1 MENLAPTLLASADAL
16 ASLGGSL
23 GDIDALDDAALL
35 QAQAKYSALQRA
47 VQPYGVW
54 IAAAIAR
61 RSHHELGYSG
71 LAKRSGF
78 VSPVAL
84 IQSVTGGS
92 KAEAVKFVQ
101 LGTMLA
107 AVEDAAF
114 EDAAAR
120 DAAGAADPVFEAL
133 EPWQAPIARAVT
145 AGTLSVDAADSIRR
159 GLSGIEDAAAAE
171 DLHRAAETLIGEAAS
186 MSADT
191 LFRRA
196 REVRDEL
203 DAAGIADRER
213 QRRQLRYFSAKRRP
227 DGMVAG
233 SYLLSDED
241 GELMLAIY
249 DRATSPRRG
258 GPRFVNPVDVAEAD
272 ALLHDPRTPGQIA
285 ADAILGLLRV
295 GIDADPGTVF
305 RTRRPAVRVIVTEKA
320 RHTRAG
326 HGSLESGGETVSLT
340 TVDRHECEG
349 GIVGVKFDTD
359 GRILNIGRA
368 QRLFTERQRI
378 GLGVRDGGCR
388 FPGCERPISWSEAHH
403 INPWARDHGSTNI
416 DDGILLCR
424 LHHMLIHDNHWH
436 VIRRGG
442 QYWLRPPR
450 DIDPHQKLRPM
461 PTKNALMR
469 HLQHNDLLV
478 E

>member
-35 QAQAKYSALQRA
+35 EAQARYSALQRA

-78 VSPVAL
+78 VSPEAL
-84 IQSVTGGS
+84 IQSVSGGS
-92 KAEAVKFVQ
+92 RAEAVKFVQ
-101 LGTMLA
+101 LGAMLA
-107 AVEDAAF
+107 AAQDAAVQ
-114 EDAAAR
+114 DAEVA
-120 DAAGAADPVFEAL
+120 DGTADPRFEAL

-145 AGTLSVDAADSIRR
+145 AATLSVDAADSIRK
-159 GLSGIEDAAAAE
+159 GLSGIEDSAATE
-171 DLHRAAETLIGEAAS
+171 DLRRAAETLIGEASAT
-186 MSADT
+186 SADA
-191 LFRRA
+191 LYRRA
-196 REVRDEL
+196 REIRDDL
-203 DAAGIADRER
+203 DAAGIVHRER
-213 QRRQLRYFSAKRRP
+213 QRRELRYFSAKRRP

-249 DRATSPRRG
+249 NRATSPRQG
-258 GPRFVNPVDVAEAD
+258 GPRFVNPADVAEAD
-272 ALLHDPRTPGQIA
+272 ALLKDPRTPGQIT
-285 ADAILGLLRV
+285 ADTVLGLLRLGV
-295 GIDADPGTVF
+295 DADPGTVF

-320 RHTRAG
+320 RRTRAG
-326 HGSLESGGETVSLT
+326 HGCFESGGETIPLT
-340 TVDRHECEG
+340 TIDRHECEG

-359 GRILNIGRA
+359 GLIVNVGRA
-368 QRLFTERQRI
+368 QRLFTERQRV

-388 FPGCERPISWSEAHH
+388 FPGCERPVSWAEAHH
-403 INPWARDHGSTNI
+403 INPWARDHGNTNI

-424 LHHMLIHDNHWH
+424 LHHMLIHDNHWQ
-436 VIRRGG
+436 VIRRGAE
-442 QYWLRPPR
+442 YWLRPPR
-450 DIDPHQKLRPM
+450 DVDPHQKLRPM
-461 PTKNALMR
+461 PSKSALIR
-469 HLQHNDLLV
+469 RLKHNDSLV

>member
-1 MENLAPTLLASADAL
+1 
-16 ASLGGSL
+16 
-23 GDIDALDDAALL
+23 
-35 QAQAKYSALQRA
+35 
-47 VQPYGVW
+47 VW

-78 VSPVAL
+78 VSPEAL
-84 IQSVTGGS
+84 IQSVSGGS

-107 AVEDAAF
+107 AVEDAAV
-114 EDAAAR
+114 EDVAVG
-120 DAAGAADPVFEAL
+120 DGAVADPLSEAL
-133 EPWQAPIARAVT
+133 EPWQAPIARAV
-145 AGTLSVDAADSIRR
+145 AAATLSVDAADSIRK
-159 GLSGIEDAAAAE
+159 GLSGIENSAATE
-171 DLHRAAETLIGEAAS
+171 DLRRAAETLIREAAIT
-186 MSADT
+186 SADA

-196 REVRDEL
+196 REIRDGL

-213 QRRQLRYFSAKRRP
+213 QRRELRYFSAKRRP

-258 GPRFVNPVDVAEAD
+258 GPRFVNPVDAAEAA
-272 ALLHDPRTPGQIA
+272 ALLDDPRTPGQIA
-285 ADAILGLLRV
+285 ADAVLSLLRV

-305 RTRRPAVRVIVTEKA
+305 RTRRPAVRVVVTEQA
-320 RHTRAG
+320 RRTRAG
-326 HGSLESGGETVSLT
+326 HGFLESGGETISLAT
-340 TVDRHECEG
+340 IDRHECEG
-349 GIVGVKFDTD
+349 GIVGIKFDTD
-359 GRILNIGRA
+359 GRIVNIGRA
-368 QRLFTERQRI
+368 QRLFTERQRV

-388 FPGCERPISWSEAHH
+388 FPGCERPVSWTEAHH
-403 INPWARDHGSTNI
+403 INPWARDHGNTNI

-424 LHHMLIHDNHWH
+424 LHHMLVHDNHWQI
-436 VIRRGG
+436 IRRGG
-442 QYWLRPPR
+442 EYWLRPPR
-450 DIDPHQKLRPM
+450 DLDPDQKLRPM
-461 PTKNALMR
+461 PTRSALMR
-469 HLQHNDLLV
+469 RLAHNDSLG